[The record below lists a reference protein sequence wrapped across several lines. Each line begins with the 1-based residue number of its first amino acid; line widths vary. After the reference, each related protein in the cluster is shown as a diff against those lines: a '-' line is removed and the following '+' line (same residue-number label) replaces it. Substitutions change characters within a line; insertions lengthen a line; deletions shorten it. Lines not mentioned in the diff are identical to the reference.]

1 MAEKEE
7 EGVFKKA
14 KRFKGALQSAVDRKM
29 QEVADYGFQKGQ
41 ELESKGYPRLG
52 AAAAN
57 AGAGAAAL
65 GSTVA
70 KEGMDYIPE
79 SGADAA
85 MIAMGPAGRLA
96 KQGGRMLKI
105 ADKAGDAGKAAGKAA
120 DAGETVAKN
129 NAVWTRVKSKSEE
142 AAEVKAG
149 LSKLSDLSG
158 PAVQANMQKLRD
170 ELRKQGKNEM
180 EVENTMRRINN
191 AAQYNKK

>member
-1 MAEKEE
+1 
-7 EGVFKKA
+7 
-14 KRFKGALQSAVDRKM
+14 M